1 MVRGGGEL
9 SETLSLFDMG
19 NGRAAP
25 REPLVRVRMTV
36 AYDGSSYHGFAAQPG
51 LRTVAGTLAE
61 ALGKLLGHP
70 VEVTGAGRTDKG
82 VHAWGQVV
90 SFDAQAD
97 RFDPLRLRRSL
108 NGLCGPALVVR
119 EVAPAGRGF
128 DARFSARSRRY
139 RYTVVNRPIADPF
152 RWSTSWHVA
161 EPLDLAALRLSAD
174 PFIGEH
180 DFSSFC
186 RRPRP
191 DRRTVGADGVGAA
204 PTARS
209 LVRRVLDAAWQE
221 VDDGLLRF
229 EVEATSFCHQ
239 MVRAMVGTMVDA
251 GRGRRRAGDMAAIIR
266 ARSRAAAGDLAP
278 ARGLCLWEVRY

>member
-1 MVRGGGEL
+1 VF
-9 SETLSLFDMG
+9 SETLSLFEMTD
-19 NGRAAP
+19 GRAAP

-36 AYDGSSYHGFAAQPG
+36 AYDGSTYHGFAAQPG
-51 LRTVAGTLAE
+51 LRTVAGTLGE
-61 ALGKLLGHP
+61 ALSKLLGHP
-70 VEVTGAGRTDKG
+70 VDLTGAGRTDKG

-90 SFDAQAD
+90 SFDAEAD
-97 RFDPLRLRRSL
+97 RFDPLRLQRSL
-108 NGLCGPALVVR
+108 NGLCGPTLVVR
-119 EVAPAGRGF
+119 EVEPAARGF

-139 RYTVVNRPIADPF
+139 RYTVVNRPVADPF

-161 EPLDLAALRLSAD
+161 EPLDLAALRLAAD

-191 DRRTVGADGVGAA
+191 GRRAGCGEGAE
-204 PTARS
+204 PEQPS
-209 LVRRVLDAAWQE
+209 LVRRVIDCAWDE
-221 VDDGLLRF
+221 VEEGLLRF

-239 MVRAMVGTMVDA
+239 MVRSMVGSMVDA
-251 GRGRRRAGDMAAIIR
+251 GRGRRRAGDMGAIIR

>member
-1 MVRGGGEL
+1 V
-9 SETLSLFDMG
+9 SETLSLFEAG
-19 NGRAAP
+19 TGRAAP

-36 AYDGSSYHGFAAQPG
+36 AYDGSSFYGFAAQPG

-61 ALGKLLGHP
+61 ALERLLRHP
-70 VEVTGAGRTDKG
+70 VEITGAGRTDKG

-90 SFDAQAD
+90 SFDVEAD
-97 RFDPLRLRRSL
+97 RFDGARLQRSL
-108 NGLCGPALVVR
+108 NGLCGPGLVVR
-119 EVAPAGRGF
+119 EVAAAPAGF

-139 RYTVVNRPIADPF
+139 RYTVVNRPVPDPF
-152 RWSTSWHVA
+152 RWATSWHVA
-161 EPLDLAALRLSAD
+161 EPLDLAALRLAGD

-191 DRRTVGADGVGAA
+191 ARDGSCDGEDDRSG
-204 PTARS
+204 PS
-209 LVRRVLDAAWQE
+209 LVRRVLHTGWDE
-221 VDDGLLRF
+221 LGDGVLRF

-239 MVRAMVGTMVDA
+239 MVRSMVGTMVEA
-251 GRGRRRAGDMAAIIR
+251 GRGRRRAGDIAAIIR